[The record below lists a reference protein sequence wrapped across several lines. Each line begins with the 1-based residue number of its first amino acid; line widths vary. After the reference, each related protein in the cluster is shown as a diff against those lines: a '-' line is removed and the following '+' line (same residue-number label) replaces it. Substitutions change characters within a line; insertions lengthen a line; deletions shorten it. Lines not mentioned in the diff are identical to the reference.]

1 MTDVTTNGL
10 ADGTGTPT
18 PPLKL
23 LTQYLKDLS
32 FENPGA
38 PTTPHSA
45 TAGWVINAASTSGP
59 AML

>member
-1 MTDVTTNGL
+1 MTDVTTNGP

-32 FENPGA
+32 
-38 PTTPHSA
+38 
-45 TAGWVINAASTSGP
+45 
-59 AML
+59 